1 MFGRKFKADPQVTA
15 LEIQFHNLENDLNA
29 IKANMGFIEFT
40 PVGEILDANDLF
52 LAVIGYQLSEIQ
64 GKHHRIFC
72 EREYGSSQEY
82 LAFWE
87 QLRAG
92 NAQRGTFKRIGRNGQ
107 TIWLEASYFPVFN
120 DGRVTKVIKI
130 ASDITASRSS
140 LLDRNALFDALN
152 KSLAVIE
159 FDPLGTILTAND
171 NFLKTVGYS
180 LADVVGK
187 HHRIFC
193 PDSFYRDNPR
203 FWSLLADGN
212 FQSGQFERKD
222 SAGREVWLEAT
233 YNPIF
238 DSSGKVYKVIKF
250 ASDITARI
258 NTAHHAVSAAAST
271 SEQTSQITT
280 KARLLL
286 EDAIAT
292 ATRVSSQINQA
303 AQVTDELKNQSQSI
317 SEIVS
322 TIRAIAEQ
330 TNLLA
335 LNAAIEAARAGDQ
348 GRGFAVVADEVRK
361 LAGRTSEATAEI
373 ASVVNVNHD
382 LTQSIR
388 DQMEQVSQ
396 ISLQGQEKITEVSVG
411 MKQIEQGVANF
422 AQTVNLM
429 VGL

>member
-1 MFGRKFKADPQVTA
+1 MFGRKHRAEGQIAA
-15 LEIQFHNLENDLNA
+15 LEIQSHSLENDLNA
-29 IKANMGFIEFT
+29 IKTNMAFIEFS
-40 PVGEILDANDLF
+40 PIGEIINANDLF
-52 LAVIGYQLSEIQ
+52 LAVVGYERAEVQ
-64 GKHHRIFC
+64 GQHHRIFC
-72 EREYGSSQEY
+72 ERGYASSQEY
-82 LAFWE
+82 LSFWE

-92 NAQRGTFKRIGRNGQ
+92 RPQSGTFKRLGKNGQ
-107 TIWLEASYFPVFN
+107 AIWLQASYFPVLDN
-120 DGRVTKVIKI
+120 GRVTKVIKI
-130 ASDITASRSS
+130 ASDITAAHNA
-140 LLDRNALFDALN
+140 LLDRNALFDALD

-159 FDPLGTILTAND
+159 FDPSGVILTANK
-171 NFLKTVGYS
+171 NFLQTVGYS
-180 LADVVGK
+180 LDEVRGK

-193 PDSFYRDNPR
+193 PESFYRENPH

-212 FQSGQFERKD
+212 FQSGQFERRD

-238 DSSGKVYKVIKF
+238 DGSGKVYKIIKF
-250 ASDITARI
+250 ASDITQRI
-258 NTAHHAVSAAAST
+258 NTAHQAVNAAAST

-280 KARLLL
+280 NARLLL
-286 EDAIAT
+286 EDAVNT
-292 ATRVSSQINQA
+292 STRVSSQISQA
-303 AQVTDELKNQSQSI
+303 AQITDELKNQSQSI
-317 SEIVS
+317 TEIVS

-396 ISLQGQEKITEVSVG
+396 ISLQGQAKIAEVTVG
-411 MKQIEQGVANF
+411 MKEIERGVANF
-422 AQTVNLM
+422 AQTVNQM